1 MKIFYKNNGAI
12 SVFLSLILLPVL
24 VFGGMTVD
32 ASRIYMSK
40 VVISDAGEMAMNA
53 GLAQYNEKLHDEYG
67 LLVMDQS
74 PEDMEEDLEAFFNGS
89 LNGTG
94 VPDAED
100 YDKILDLLTK
110 SFDAIDVPGSEIYRT
125 EVEKQQIL
133 EYMKYRA
140 PVCIAE
146 LLTKKLD
153 QLRDT
158 KKMTEAMEAQMEFSE
173 AMEECQDEFEKA
185 KETLDA
191 LDRIVTTFP
200 DTAGIRKELSDTEK
214 DYKEIAAKCLL
225 MREAIQNYD
234 NRSNYKGKDLKEMA
248 EKFIDSAEKVSLSA
262 PDIYQEK
269 NFNSYIDCLDYKKA
283 VEDLGGIHK
292 LSEQGQDLGE
302 EMDSE
307 AGADSEEGLD
317 SEEDSDPENPDAS
330 GAGGNPLE
338 NAAVSEEDRRE
349 LEEITEKYKAEVE
362 RLMGNSASYPN
373 ALLETAKQV
382 VSVHSETLQSYRNA
396 AETAEQTAK
405 VANRQLR
412 EVEKKL
418 KNAADKFSE
427 WDDKT
432 EKLKAVGKA
441 GQMEENV
448 KEYRDFFSN
457 GEGKSNLQ
465 QLEELMSKVE
475 EDEKYFGE
483 WKSVLE
489 KEQFF
494 RQSIA
499 EVSSASQLST
509 YMREAKAAV
518 SGMEVRYASMEQARK
533 NYITHYDHIEA
544 SNSRSL
550 RFIGSDPF
558 YRKLQEYCNKEN
570 GDSQQ
575 QQDEANQH
583 LEQGKAAGEEANKE
597 DADPTYNWNQAG
609 VPLPSAMA
617 GAGGRDAD
625 GKLTDLNASS
635 DVNNSSAR
643 KDTMKKFKNSISAAN
658 SFLEKMEQIL
668 KSGIEK
674 LYIAEYAMQMFSYYT
689 VDKENGQTRPDSD
702 IISLSGYSLKEHAA
716 YRAECE
722 YILWGNPE
730 SQRNVKNTVMV
741 IFGIQLLFNSFFAFT
756 DSAIDGTAKAA
767 AAAITGAAPYL
778 EPVVEVVI
786 KLGFAGAETASD
798 ISKIRQG
805 YGVAVLK
812 NKNTWTLVPHH
823 GSNTKDTGTFT
834 LDYSEYLRIFLCI
847 SLLGDNEAAV
857 LGRIADC
864 IQVNTPD
871 MDLLTGYTMLSIQ
884 AEVGSRTTFMRRISE
899 LGEGRAW
906 GFPDDRY
913 TISYQSILGY

>member
-67 LLVMDQS
+67 FLVMDQS

-94 VPDAED
+94 IPDTED
-100 YDKILDLLTK
+100 YNKILDLLTK

-234 NRSNYKGKDLKEMA
+234 HRSNHQSGDLKEMA
-248 EKFIDSAEKVSLSA
+248 ERFIDSAKKVSLSA

-269 NFNSYIDCLDYKKA
+269 NFNSYIECLDYKKA
-283 VEDLGGIHK
+283 VEDLGGIQK
-292 LSEQGQDLGE
+292 LSEQGQDLEE

-307 AGADSEEGLD
+307 AGADSEEGSD
-317 SEEDSDPENPDAS
+317 SENGDVS
-330 GAGGNPLE
+330 GAGDNSSE
-338 NAAVSEEDRRE
+338 NAAASEEDRRE
-349 LEEITEKYKAEVE
+349 LEEITEKYKAETE
-362 RLMGNSASYPN
+362 RLMGNSASYSN
-373 ALLETAKQV
+373 ALLETAKQI
-382 VSVHSETLQSYRNA
+382 VSVHSETLQSYRSA
-396 AETAEQTAK
+396 AETAAQTAK
-405 VANRQLR
+405 VASRQLK

-418 KNAADKFSE
+418 KNAADTFSK

-441 GQMEENV
+441 GQMEDNV

-465 QLEELMSKVE
+465 KLEKLMSKVE
-475 EDEKYFGE
+475 EDEKYFSE
-483 WKSVLE
+483 WKSVLK

-509 YMREAKAAV
+509 YMREAKTAV
-518 SGMEVRYASMEQARK
+518 SGAEVRYASLEQVRK
-533 NYITHYDHIEA
+533 DYIANYDHIEA
-544 SNSRSL
+544 SNSYSL
-550 RFIGSDPF
+550 RLIGNDPF
-558 YRKLQEYCNKEN
+558 YIKLQEYCNKETK
-570 GDSQQ
+570 DSQQ
-575 QQDEANQH
+575 NQDEANQR
-583 LEQGKAAGEEANKE
+583 LEEGKAASEEANKE
-597 DADPTYNWNQAG
+597 DADLTYNWNQAG
-609 VPLPSAMA
+609 VTLPSAMA

-625 GKLTDLNASS
+625 GKLTDLDASS

-643 KDTMKKFKNSISAAN
+643 KGTIQKFKNSISEAN
-658 SFLEKMEQIL
+658 SFLEKLEQIL

-702 IISLSGYSLKEHAA
+702 IISLSGYSLKEHEA

-722 YILWGNPE
+722 YILWGKPE
-730 SQRNVKNTVMV
+730 SRKNVKNTVMV
-741 IFGIQLLFNSFFAFT
+741 IFGIRLLFNSFFAFT
-756 DSAIDGTAKAA
+756 DSEIDGTAKAA
-767 AAAITGAAPYL
+767 ATAITGAAPYL
-778 EPVVEVVI
+778 KPIVEVVI
-786 KLGFAGAETASD
+786 KLGFAGVETASD

-805 YGVAVLK
+805 YGVAAIK
-812 NKNTWTLVPHH
+812 NKNTWATFPHF
-823 GSNTKDTGTFT
+823 GSNTKDTETFT
-834 LDYSEYLRIFLCI
+834 LDYSEYMRIFLCI
-847 SLLGDNEAAV
+847 SLLGGNEAAV

-871 MDLLTGYTMLSIQ
+871 TDLLTSYTMLSIQ
-884 AEVGSRTTFMRRISE
+884 AEVSSRTTFMRKISE
-899 LGEGRAW
+899 LGEDGAW

>member
-67 LLVMDQS
+67 FLVMDQS

-94 VPDAED
+94 IPDTED
-100 YDKILDLLTK
+100 YNKILDLLTK

-146 LLTKKLD
+146 LLTQKLD

-214 DYKEIAAKCLL
+214 DYKEVAAKCLL

-234 NRSNYKGKDLKEMA
+234 HRSNHQSGDLKEMA
-248 EKFIDSAEKVSLSA
+248 ERFIDSAKKVSLSA

-269 NFNSYIDCLDYKKA
+269 NFNSYIECLDYKKA
-283 VEDLGGIHK
+283 VEDLGGIQK
-292 LSEQGQDLGE
+292 LSEQGQDSEE

-307 AGADSEEGLD
+307 TGADSEEGSD
-317 SEEDSDPENPDAS
+317 SENADVS
-330 GAGGNPLE
+330 GAGDNPSE
-338 NAAVSEEDRRE
+338 NAAASEEDRRE
-349 LEEITEKYKAEVE
+349 LEEITEKYKAETE
-362 RLMGNSASYPN
+362 RLMGNSASYSN
-373 ALLETAKQV
+373 ALLETAKQI
-382 VSVHSETLQSYRNA
+382 VSAHSETLQSYRST
-396 AETAEQTAK
+396 AETAAQTAK
-405 VANRQLR
+405 VASRQLK

-418 KNAADKFSE
+418 KNAADTFSK

-441 GQMEENV
+441 GQMEDNV

-465 QLEELMSKVE
+465 KLEKLMSKVE
-475 EDEKYFGE
+475 EDEKYFSE
-483 WKSVLE
+483 WKSVLK

-509 YMREAKAAV
+509 YMREAKTAV
-518 SGMEVRYASMEQARK
+518 SGAEVRYASLEQVRK
-533 NYITHYDHIEA
+533 DYIANYDHIEA
-544 SNSRSL
+544 SNSYSL
-550 RFIGSDPF
+550 RLIGNDPF
-558 YRKLQEYCNKEN
+558 YIKLQEYCNKETK
-570 GDSQQ
+570 DSQQ
-575 QQDEANQH
+575 NQDEANQR
-583 LEQGKAAGEEANKE
+583 LEEGKAASEEANKE
-597 DADPTYNWNQAG
+597 DADLTYNWNQAG
-609 VPLPSAMA
+609 VTLPSAMA

-625 GKLTDLNASS
+625 GKLTDLDASS

-643 KDTMKKFKNSISAAN
+643 KGTIQKFKNSISEAN
-658 SFLEKMEQIL
+658 SFLEKLEQIL

-702 IISLSGYSLKEHAA
+702 IISLSGYSLKEHEA

-722 YILWGNPE
+722 YILWGKPE
-730 SQRNVKNTVMV
+730 SRKNVKNTVMV
-741 IFGIQLLFNSFFAFT
+741 IFGIRLLFNSFFAFT
-756 DSAIDGTAKAA
+756 DSEIDGTAKAA
-767 AAAITGAAPYL
+767 ATAITGAAPYL
-778 EPVVEVVI
+778 KPIVEVVI
-786 KLGFAGAETASD
+786 KLGFAGVETASD

-805 YGVAVLK
+805 YGVAAIK
-812 NKNTWTLVPHH
+812 NKNTWATFPHF
-823 GSNTKDTGTFT
+823 GSNTKDTETFT
-834 LDYSEYLRIFLCI
+834 LDYSEYMRIFLCI
-847 SLLGDNEAAV
+847 SLLGGNEAAV

-871 MDLLTGYTMLSIQ
+871 TDLLTSYTMLSIQ
-884 AEVGSRTTFMRRISE
+884 AEVSSRTTFMRKISE
-899 LGEGRAW
+899 LGEGGAW

>member
-12 SVFLSLILLPVL
+12 SVFLSLILLLVL

-32 ASRIYMSK
+32 VSRIYMSK

-67 LLVMDQS
+67 FLVMDQS

-94 VPDAED
+94 IPDTED
-100 YDKILDLLTK
+100 YNKILDLLTK

-234 NRSNYKGKDLKEMA
+234 HRSNHQSGDLKEMA
-248 EKFIDSAEKVSLSA
+248 ERFIDSAKKVSLSA

-269 NFNSYIDCLDYKKA
+269 NFNSYIECLDYKKA
-283 VEDLGGIHK
+283 VEDLGGIQK
-292 LSEQGQDLGE
+292 LSEQGQDSEE

-307 AGADSEEGLD
+307 AGADSEEGSD
-317 SEEDSDPENPDAS
+317 SENADVS
-330 GAGGNPLE
+330 GAGDNPSE
-338 NAAVSEEDRRE
+338 NAAASEEDRRE
-349 LEEITEKYKAEVE
+349 LEEITEKYKAETE
-362 RLMGNSASYPN
+362 RLMGNSASYSN
-373 ALLETAKQV
+373 ALLETAKQI
-382 VSVHSETLQSYRNA
+382 VSAHSETLQSYRST
-396 AETAEQTAK
+396 AETAAQTAK
-405 VANRQLR
+405 VASRQLK

-418 KNAADKFSE
+418 KNAADTFSK

-441 GQMEENV
+441 GQMEDNV

-465 QLEELMSKVE
+465 KLEKLMSKVE
-475 EDEKYFGE
+475 EDEKYFSE
-483 WKSVLE
+483 WKSVLK

-509 YMREAKAAV
+509 YMREAKTAV
-518 SGMEVRYASMEQARK
+518 SGAEVRYASLEQVRK
-533 NYITHYDHIEA
+533 DYIANYDHIEA
-544 SNSRSL
+544 SNSYSL
-550 RFIGSDPF
+550 RLIGNDPF
-558 YRKLQEYCNKEN
+558 YIKLQEYCNKETK
-570 GDSQQ
+570 DSQQ
-575 QQDEANQH
+575 NQDEANQR
-583 LEQGKAAGEEANKE
+583 LEEGKAASEEANKE
-597 DADPTYNWNQAG
+597 DADLTYNWNQAG
-609 VPLPSAMA
+609 VTLPSAMA

-625 GKLTDLNASS
+625 GKLTDLDASS

-643 KDTMKKFKNSISAAN
+643 KGTIQKFKNSISEAN
-658 SFLEKMEQIL
+658 SFLEKLEQIL

-702 IISLSGYSLKEHAA
+702 IISLSGYSLKEHEA

-722 YILWGNPE
+722 YILWGKPE
-730 SQRNVKNTVMV
+730 SRKNVKNTVMV
-741 IFGIQLLFNSFFAFT
+741 IFGIRLLFNSFFAFT
-756 DSAIDGTAKAA
+756 DSEIDGTAKAA
-767 AAAITGAAPYL
+767 ATAITGAAPYL
-778 EPVVEVVI
+778 KPIVEVVI
-786 KLGFAGAETASD
+786 KLGFAGVETASD

-805 YGVAVLK
+805 YGVAAIK
-812 NKNTWTLVPHH
+812 NKNTWASFPHF
-823 GSNTKDTGTFT
+823 GSNTKDTETFT
-834 LDYSEYLRIFLCI
+834 LDYSEYMRIFLCI
-847 SLLGDNEAAV
+847 SLLGGNEAAV

-871 MDLLTGYTMLSIQ
+871 TDLLTSYTMLSIQ
-884 AEVGSRTTFMRRISE
+884 AEVSSRTTFMRKISE
-899 LGEGRAW
+899 LGEGGAW

>member
-12 SVFLSLILLPVL
+12 SVFLSLILLLVL

-32 ASRIYMSK
+32 VSRIYMSK

-67 LLVMDQS
+67 FLVMDQS

-94 VPDAED
+94 IPDTED
-100 YDKILDLLTK
+100 YNKILDLLTK

-234 NRSNYKGKDLKEMA
+234 HRSNHQSGDLKEMA
-248 EKFIDSAEKVSLSA
+248 ERFIDSAKKVSLSA

-269 NFNSYIDCLDYKKA
+269 NFNSYIECLDYKKA
-283 VEDLGGIHK
+283 VEDLGGIQK
-292 LSEQGQDLGE
+292 LSEQGQDSEE

-307 AGADSEEGLD
+307 AGADSEEGSD
-317 SEEDSDPENPDAS
+317 SENADVS
-330 GAGGNPLE
+330 GAGDNPSE
-338 NAAVSEEDRRE
+338 NAAASEEDRRE
-349 LEEITEKYKAEVE
+349 LEEITEKYKAETE
-362 RLMGNSASYPN
+362 RLMGNSASYSN
-373 ALLETAKQV
+373 ALLETAKQI
-382 VSVHSETLQSYRNA
+382 VSAHSETLQSYRST
-396 AETAEQTAK
+396 AETAAQTAK
-405 VANRQLR
+405 VASRQLK

-418 KNAADKFSE
+418 KNAADTFSK

-441 GQMEENV
+441 GQMEDNV

-465 QLEELMSKVE
+465 KLEKLMSKVE
-475 EDEKYFGE
+475 EDEKYFSE
-483 WKSVLE
+483 WKSVLK

-509 YMREAKAAV
+509 YMREAKTAV
-518 SGMEVRYASMEQARK
+518 SGAEVRYASLEQVRK
-533 NYITHYDHIEA
+533 DYIANYDHIEA
-544 SNSRSL
+544 SNSYSL
-550 RFIGSDPF
+550 RLIGNDPF
-558 YRKLQEYCNKEN
+558 YIKLQEYCNKETK
-570 GDSQQ
+570 DSQQ
-575 QQDEANQH
+575 NQDEANQR
-583 LEQGKAAGEEANKE
+583 LEEGKAASEEANKE
-597 DADPTYNWNQAG
+597 DADLTYNWNQAG
-609 VPLPSAMA
+609 VTLPSAMV

-625 GKLTDLNASS
+625 GKLTDLDASS

-643 KDTMKKFKNSISAAN
+643 KGTIQKFKNSISEAN
-658 SFLEKMEQIL
+658 SFLEKLEQIL

-702 IISLSGYSLKEHAA
+702 IISLSGYSLKEHEA

-722 YILWGNPE
+722 YILWGKPE
-730 SQRNVKNTVMV
+730 SRKNVKNTVMV
-741 IFGIQLLFNSFFAFT
+741 IFGIRLLFNSFFAFT
-756 DSAIDGTAKAA
+756 DSEIDGTAKAA
-767 AAAITGAAPYL
+767 ATAITGAAPYL
-778 EPVVEVVI
+778 KPIVEVVI
-786 KLGFAGAETASD
+786 KLGFAGVETASD

-805 YGVAVLK
+805 YGVAAIK
-812 NKNTWTLVPHH
+812 NKNTWATFPHF
-823 GSNTKDTGTFT
+823 GSNTKDTETFT
-834 LDYSEYLRIFLCI
+834 LDYSEYMRIFLCI
-847 SLLGDNEAAV
+847 SLLGGNEAAV

-871 MDLLTGYTMLSIQ
+871 TDLLTSYTMLSIQ
-884 AEVGSRTTFMRRISE
+884 AEVSSRTTFMRKISE
-899 LGEGRAW
+899 LGEGGAW

>member
-67 LLVMDQS
+67 FLVMDQS

-94 VPDAED
+94 IPDTED
-100 YDKILDLLTK
+100 YNKILDLLTK

-146 LLTKKLD
+146 LLTQKLD

-214 DYKEIAAKCLL
+214 DYKEVAAKCLL

-234 NRSNYKGKDLKEMA
+234 PRSNHQSGDLKEMA
-248 EKFIDSAEKVSLSA
+248 ERFIDSAKKVSLSA

-269 NFNSYIDCLDYKKA
+269 NFNSYIECLDYKKA
-283 VEDLGGIHK
+283 VEDLGGIQK
-292 LSEQGQDLGE
+292 LSEQGQDLE
-302 EMDSE
+302 DEMDSE
-307 AGADSEEGLD
+307 TGADSEEGSD
-317 SEEDSDPENPDAS
+317 SENGDVS
-330 GAGGNPLE
+330 GAGDNPSE

-349 LEEITEKYKAEVE
+349 LEEITEKYKAETE
-362 RLMGNSASYPN
+362 RLMGNSASYSN
-373 ALLETAKQV
+373 ALLETAKQI
-382 VSVHSETLQSYRNA
+382 VSAHSETLQSYRSA
-396 AETAEQTAK
+396 AETAAQTAK
-405 VANRQLR
+405 AAALQLK

-418 KNAADKFSE
+418 KNAADTFSK

-441 GQMEENV
+441 GQMEDNV

-465 QLEELMSKVE
+465 KLEKLMSKVE
-475 EDEKYFGE
+475 EDEKYFSE
-483 WKSVLE
+483 WKSVLK

-509 YMREAKAAV
+509 YMREAKTAV
-518 SGMEVRYASMEQARK
+518 SGAEVRYASLEQVRK
-533 NYITHYDHIEA
+533 DYIANYDHIEA
-544 SNSRSL
+544 SNSYSL
-550 RFIGSDPF
+550 RLIGNDPF
-558 YRKLQEYCNKEN
+558 YIKLQEYCNKETK
-570 GDSQQ
+570 DSQQ
-575 QQDEANQH
+575 NQDEANQR
-583 LEQGKAAGEEANKE
+583 LEEGKAASEEANKE
-597 DADPTYNWNQAG
+597 DADLTYNWNQAG
-609 VPLPSAMA
+609 VTLPSAMA

-625 GKLTDLNASS
+625 GKLTDLDASS

-643 KDTMKKFKNSISAAN
+643 KGTIQKFKNSISEAN
-658 SFLEKMEQIL
+658 SFLEKLEQIL

-702 IISLSGYSLKEHAA
+702 IISLSGYSLKEHEA

-722 YILWGNPE
+722 YILWGKPE
-730 SQRNVKNTVMV
+730 SRKNVKNTVMV
-741 IFGIQLLFNSFFAFT
+741 IFGIRLLFNSFFAFT
-756 DSAIDGTAKAA
+756 DSEIDGTAKAA
-767 AAAITGAAPYL
+767 ATAITGAAPYL
-778 EPVVEVVI
+778 KPIVEVVI
-786 KLGFAGAETASD
+786 KLGFAGVETASD

-805 YGVAVLK
+805 YGVAAIK
-812 NKNTWTLVPHH
+812 NKNTWATFPHF
-823 GSNTKDTGTFT
+823 GSNTKDTETFT
-834 LDYSEYLRIFLCI
+834 LDYSEYMRIFLCI
-847 SLLGDNEAAV
+847 SLLGGNEAAV

-871 MDLLTGYTMLSIQ
+871 TDLLTSYTMLSIQ
-884 AEVGSRTTFMRRISE
+884 AEVSSRTTFMRKISE
-899 LGEGRAW
+899 LGEGGAW

>member
-1 MKIFYKNNGAI
+1 MKIFYKNNGTI
-12 SVFLSLILLPVL
+12 SVFLCLILLPVL
-24 VFGGMTVD
+24 VFGGLTVD
-32 ASRIYMSK
+32 VSRIYMSK

-67 LLVMDQS
+67 ILVMDQS

-94 VPDAED
+94 FPGAED
-100 YDKILDLLTK
+100 YEKILDLLTK

-140 PVCIAE
+140 PVCIAD
-146 LLTKKLD
+146 LLTEKLD

-191 LDRIVTTFP
+191 LDRIVTAFP

-234 NRSNYKGKDLKEMA
+234 NRFAYKGKDIKEMA
-248 EKFIDSAEKVSLSA
+248 EKFINSAKKVSLNA
-262 PDIYQEK
+262 PDIYQEN

-283 VEDLGGIHK
+283 VEELGGIHK
-292 LSEQGQDLGE
+292 LLEQEPDSGEGMNSEDGSD
-302 EMDSE
+302 
-307 AGADSEEGLD
+307 A
-317 SEEDSDPENPDAS
+317 EEDSDSEHTDASEEGENPFQS
-330 GAGGNPLE
+330 
-338 NAAVSEEDRRE
+338 AAVSEEDRRE
-349 LEEITEKYKAEVE
+349 LEEITEKYVAETE
-362 RLMGNSASYPN
+362 RLMGKSASYSN
-373 ALLETAKQV
+373 ALLETAKQI
-382 VSVHSETLQSYRNA
+382 VSAHSETLQSYRSA

-405 VANRQLR
+405 ATNRQLK

-418 KNAADKFSE
+418 KNAADKFSK

-432 EKLKAVGKA
+432 EKLKSVGKA
-441 GQMEENV
+441 GDMEENV
-448 KEYRDFFSN
+448 KYYREFFSN

-465 QLEELMSKVE
+465 QLAELMSKVE
-475 EDEKYFGE
+475 EDEKYFSE

-499 EVSSASQLST
+499 EVSSVSQLSI
-509 YMREAKAAV
+509 YMREAKTAV
-518 SGMEVRYASMEQARK
+518 SGVEVRYASLEQARK
-533 NYITHYDHIEA
+533 DYIAHYDHTEA
-544 SNSRSL
+544 SNSHSL
-550 RFIGSDPF
+550 RLISSDPF
-558 YRKLQEYCNKEN
+558 YKKLQEYCNKEN
-570 GDSQQ
+570 NDSQQ
-575 QQDEANQH
+575 EQNEANQK
-583 LEQGKAAGEEANKE
+583 LEQGKAASEEANKE
-597 DADPTYNWNQAG
+597 DAYPTYNWSQAG
-609 VPLPSAMA
+609 MPLPSAMT

-643 KDTMKKFKNSISAAN
+643 KGTIKKFKNSISEAN
-658 SFLEKMEQIL
+658 SFLEKLEQIL

-689 VDKENGQTRPDSD
+689 VDKENGQTRSDSD

-716 YRAECE
+716 YQAECE

-730 SQRNVKNTVMV
+730 SQKNIKNMVMV
-741 IFGIQLLFNSFFAFT
+741 IFGIRLLFNSFFAFT
-756 DSAIDGTAKAA
+756 DSAINTTAKAA
-767 AAAITGAAPYL
+767 ATAITGAAPYL

-786 KLGFAGAETASD
+786 KLGFAGVETASD
-798 ISKIRQG
+798 ISKIKQG
-805 YGVAVLK
+805 YGVVVLK
-812 NKNTWTLVPHH
+812 NKNTWASAPHS
-823 GSNTKDTGTFT
+823 GSNTDAEKGFT

-847 SLLGDNEAAV
+847 SLLGDNETAV

-871 MDLLTGYTMLSIQ
+871 TDLLTCYTMLSIQ
-884 AEVGSRTTFMRRISE
+884 AEVSSRTTFMRRISE
-899 LGEGRAW
+899 LGEGGAW

>member
-67 LLVMDQS
+67 FLVMDQS

-94 VPDAED
+94 IPDTED
-100 YDKILDLLTK
+100 YNKILDLLTK

-146 LLTKKLD
+146 LLTQKLD

-214 DYKEIAAKCLL
+214 DYKEVAAKCLL

-234 NRSNYKGKDLKEMA
+234 PRSNHQSGDLKEMA
-248 EKFIDSAEKVSLSA
+248 ERFIDSAKKVSLSA

-269 NFNSYIDCLDYKKA
+269 NFNSYIECLDYKKA
-283 VEDLGGIHK
+283 VEDLGGIQK
-292 LSEQGQDLGE
+292 LSEQGQDLE
-302 EMDSE
+302 DEMDSE
-307 AGADSEEGLD
+307 TGADSEEGSD
-317 SEEDSDPENPDAS
+317 SENGDVS
-330 GAGGNPLE
+330 GAGDNPSE

-349 LEEITEKYKAEVE
+349 LEEITEKYKAETE
-362 RLMGNSASYPN
+362 RLMGNSASYSN
-373 ALLETAKQV
+373 ALLETAKQI
-382 VSVHSETLQSYRNA
+382 VSAHSEKLQSYRSA
-396 AETAEQTAK
+396 AETAAQTAK
-405 VANRQLR
+405 VASRQLK

-418 KNAADKFSE
+418 KNAADTFSK

-441 GQMEENV
+441 GQMENNV
-448 KEYRDFFSN
+448 KGYRDFFSN

-465 QLEELMSKVE
+465 KLEKLMSKVE
-475 EDEKYFGE
+475 EDEKYFSE
-483 WKSVLE
+483 WKSVLK

-509 YMREAKAAV
+509 YMREAKTAV
-518 SGMEVRYASMEQARK
+518 SGAEVRYASLEQVRK
-533 NYITHYDHIEA
+533 NYIANYDHIEA
-544 SNSRSL
+544 SNSYSL
-550 RFIGSDPF
+550 RLIGNDPF
-558 YRKLQEYCNKEN
+558 YIKLQEYCNKETE
-570 GDSQQ
+570 DSQQ
-575 QQDEANQH
+575 EQDEANQR
-583 LEQGKAAGEEANKE
+583 LEEGKAASEEANKE
-597 DADPTYNWNQAG
+597 DAYPTYNWNQAG
-609 VPLPSAMA
+609 VKLPSAMA

-643 KDTMKKFKNSISAAN
+643 KGTIQKFKNSISEAN
-658 SFLEKMEQIL
+658 SFLDKLEQIL

-689 VDKENGQTRPDSD
+689 VDKENGQTRPDSE
-702 IISLSGYSLKEHAA
+702 IISLSGYSLKEHEA

-722 YILWGNPE
+722 YILWGKPE
-730 SQRNVKNTVMV
+730 SQKNVKNTVMV
-741 IFGIQLLFNSFFAFT
+741 IFGIRLLFNSFFAFT
-756 DSAIDGTAKAA
+756 DSEIDGTAKAA
-767 AAAITGAAPYL
+767 ATAITGAAPYL
-778 EPVVEVVI
+778 KPIVEVVI
-786 KLGFAGAETASD
+786 KLGFAGVETASD

-805 YGVAVLK
+805 YGVAAIK
-812 NKNTWTLVPHH
+812 NKNTWATFPHF
-823 GSNTKDTGTFT
+823 GSNTKDTETFT
-834 LDYSEYLRIFLCI
+834 LDYSEYMRIFLCI
-847 SLLGDNEAAV
+847 SLLGGNEAAV

-871 MDLLTGYTMLSIQ
+871 TDLLTSYTMLSIQ
-884 AEVGSRTTFMRRISE
+884 AEVSSRTTFMRKISE
-899 LGEGRAW
+899 LGEDGAW